1 MPKHIKT
8 LTDTEVKNLKP
19 KEKDYK
25 LSDGNNKLVFNIH
38 KISTCKY

>member
-25 LSDGNNKLVFNIH
+25 LSDGNNLFIVVRK
-38 KISTCKY
+38 SGS

>member
-8 LTDTEVKNLKP
+8 LTDIEVKNLKP

-25 LSDGNNKLVFNIH
+25 LSDAMEW
-38 KISTCKY
+38 